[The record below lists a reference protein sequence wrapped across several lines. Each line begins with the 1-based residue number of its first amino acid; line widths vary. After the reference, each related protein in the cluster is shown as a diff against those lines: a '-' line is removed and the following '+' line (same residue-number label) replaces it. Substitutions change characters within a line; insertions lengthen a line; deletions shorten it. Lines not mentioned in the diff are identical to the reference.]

1 LVISENIVKAFGGNI
16 AVKSKYKKGTKFAF
30 SIVLGKDED
39 YVDLNNL
46 DFSVLSPVKKSSG
59 EINIDNTWHYGGYC
73 FDNVSGTSIPV
84 PSAISSM

>member
-1 LVISENIVKAFGGNI
+1 
-16 AVKSKYKKGTKFAF
+16 
-30 SIVLGKDED
+30 
-39 YVDLNNL
+39 LNNL

-59 EINIDNTWHYGGYC
+59 EINIDNTWHYGDYC